1 MEEEYKLTL
10 KYLDVLKKEYDSL
23 GFEIPGKEKDVP
35 VITVWI
41 DLIEQAATLMGKEE
55 TYTVVSKDFQ
65 RFFTSF
71 FQYSNILDTMWKSTG
86 NSGEDKKKY
95 EVLIRKIVGQGFNFF
110 ENTFHDDS
118 NNFFKLRKWTQTFSD
133 KILARKINSHLD
145 CIVTGLFRQLKRKY
159 GNSIRKNS

>member
-1 MEEEYKLTL
+1 
-10 KYLDVLKKEYDSL
+10 
-23 GFEIPGKEKDVP
+23 
-35 VITVWI
+35 
-41 DLIEQAATLMGKEE
+41 MGKEE

-95 EVLIRKIVGQGFNFF
+95 GVLIRKIVGQGFNFF

-159 GNSIRKNS
+159 GNSIRTNS